1 MTIAANEAGARV
13 LVHGAGGRMG
23 RAVVA
28 LLATDERMQLAAA
41 VDARGAA
48 TLGRDAGEL
57 AGAGALGIAV
67 TADLVAALRGSDVV
81 IDFSAVGAVPAL
93 ARAAAASR
101 TPTVICTTGLDAE
114 ALAALDAL
122 AAIAPIVVAANTS
135 VGVTVLLH
143 LAARAAELLGDD
155 YDIEI
160 LEMHHRRK
168 VDAPSGTALRLAES
182 VAAARG
188 LDLATAARYGR
199 SGQVG
204 ARTRDEI
211 GILALRG
218 GDVIGEHTVVLAGDG
233 ERVELTHRA
242 HARDLFARGALRA
255 ARWVVSQP
263 AGRYEMA
270 DVLGIPR

>member
-1 MTIAANEAGARV
+1 MSEAANEAGARV

-23 RAVVA
+23 RAVLA
-28 LLATDERMQLAAA
+28 LLATDQRMKLAAA
-41 VDARGAA
+41 VDHRGAP

-57 AGAGALGIAV
+57 AGAAPCGVVI
-67 TADLVAALRGSDVV
+67 TADLAAALVASDVV
-81 IDFSAVGAVPAL
+81 VDFSAVGAVPAL
-93 ARAAAASR
+93 ALAAAASR
-101 TPTVICTTGLDAE
+101 TPTVVCTTGLDDA
-114 ALAALDAL
+114 AMVALDAL
-122 AAIAPIVVAANTS
+122 AVVAPVVIAANTS

-160 LEMHHRRK
+160 LEMHHRHK
-168 VDAPSGTALRLAES
+168 VDAPSGTALRLAEA
-182 VAAARG
+182 VAGARG
-188 LDLATAARYGR
+188 LDLATAGRHGR

-211 GILALRG
+211 GIFALRG
-218 GDVIGEHTVVLAGDG
+218 GDVIGEHTVVFAGAG
-233 ERVELTHRA
+233 ERIELSHRA

-263 AGRYEMA
+263 PGKYEMA